1 MDGLNSFSSP
11 QLPDSLIKL
20 HFSIC
25 PLCDGQDFL
34 KSCEFLRPFLTVLFR
49 ATHEQWC
56 CCSQINKKKHYSCFA
71 TEPVEIWRMCDWW
84 FFLSVC
90 CSVSNWSVLVLRK
103 RAGREGADL
112 IPLCPVVY
120 PSVPGPLY
128 PRNTWAPVPPLV
140 YPPGVPLSTTCGQ
153 VKYPLW
159 RWAPISTVA
168 PKLLPIAHIFC
179 HFIHQHSIKKHNSL
193 L

>member
-1 MDGLNSFSSP
+1 MLLFPNWHFCGL
-11 QLPDSLIKL
+11 
-20 HFSIC
+20 
-25 PLCDGQDFL
+25 
-34 KSCEFLRPFLTVLFR
+34 
-49 ATHEQWC
+49 
-56 CCSQINKKKHYSCFA
+56 KKKHYSCF
-71 TEPVEIWRMCDWW
+71 VENWRMCDWW

-128 PRNTWAPVPPLV
+128 PLLVVYPAIPGPL
-140 YPPGVPLSTTCGQ
+140 YPPGVTLSTTCGQ

-168 PKLLPIAHIFC
+168 PKLLPIAHTFC
-179 HFIHQHSIKKHNSL
+179 HFIHQHSIIRLTQKLPGLNYFLSNVSG
-193 L
+193 